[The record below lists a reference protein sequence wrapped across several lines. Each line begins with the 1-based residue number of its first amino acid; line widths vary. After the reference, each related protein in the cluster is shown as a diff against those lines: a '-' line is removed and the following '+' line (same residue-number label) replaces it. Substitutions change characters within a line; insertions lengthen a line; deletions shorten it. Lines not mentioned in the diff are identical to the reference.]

1 MNDTCDLHYQ
11 KLGMFTSFY
20 PCTPSGVNAF
30 NEICKAQGDT
40 TGKVLTVHLKATL
53 QQLRWAGYKV
63 KVEPNATC
71 TTSAKDDDALLLE
84 LLKA

>member
-1 MNDTCDLHYQ
+1 MADIHDLHYQ

-53 QQLRWAGYKV
+53 QQLRKAGYKV
-63 KVEPNATC
+63 KMEPMDTS

-84 LLKA
+84 LLA

>member
-1 MNDTCDLHYQ
+1 MTDMHYQ

-20 PCTPSGVNAF
+20 PCTPDGVNAF

-53 QQLRWAGYKV
+53 QQLRKAGYKV
-63 KVEPNATC
+63 KAEPKDAY

-84 LLKA
+84 LLKV